1 MVMTLAIPLRKAYG
15 LEGLITLRHLDYM
28 ARILLATG
36 LIVGYA
42 YTIEAFF
49 AWYSGDIYEAYVMR
63 NRFAGPYAPF
73 YWMLIVCNVLAIQPL
88 WFQRVRQSVVGLF
101 VISMFVNVG
110 MWLER
115 FVIIV
120 TSLHRDYLP
129 SSWGMYAGTRF
140 DYGMFVG
147 SIGLFLTLF
156 FLFIRF
162 MPMISIFEVRT
173 MLPEAEV
180 EEGHS

>member
-1 MVMTLAIPLRKAYG
+1 
-15 LEGLITLRHLDYM
+15 M

-42 YTIEAFF
+42 YMVEAFF
-49 AWYSGDIYEAYVMR
+49 AWYSGDIYESYMMR

-73 YWMLIVCNVLAIQPL
+73 YWMLLLCNVIAIQPL
-88 WFQRVRQSVVGLF
+88 WFQRVRQSVAALF
-101 VISMFVNVG
+101 VIAMFVNVG

-129 SSWGMYAGTRF
+129 SSWGMYAGTRW
-140 DYGMFVG
+140 DYGMFIG